1 MEEPGS
7 SSSLAGVSTETAAA
21 YRRFL
26 ASQPVATTTW
36 ESPLSTVKTFF
47 AWLARNDL
55 VLLDS
60 FEKVEIPKR
69 QRTLPAYLTQA
80 EVRALLE
87 STPTQDPAD
96 LRDRAVLETLYSSGL
111 RVGELAKLNLTDV
124 DLSRGLVL
132 VRQGKGKK
140 DRVVPLGRIA
150 ATLITRYIGTARV
163 PAPSHARALF
173 LNDFGQRLSQDAIRK
188 GILAPALQRAAI
200 AKHVTPHV
208 LRHSCAVHLLENGAS
223 VRYLQTLLGHA
234 KLATTQRYL
243 VVVPTELKRVHRAS
257 HPAEHQPRPPVTAPT
272 TWTRRRPK
280 RPPSRE

>member
-1 MEEPGS
+1 M
-7 SSSLAGVSTETAAA
+7 
-21 YRRFL
+21 
-26 ASQPVATTTW
+26 ATTTW
-36 ESPLSTVKTFF
+36 ESPLSTVKIFF
-47 AWLARNDL
+47 AWLARHDL
-55 VLLDS
+55 VLVDS
-60 FEKVEIPKR
+60 FERIEVPKR

-80 EVRALLE
+80 EVQTLLE
-87 STPTQDPAD
+87 STSTQDPAD

-111 RVGELAKLNLTDV
+111 RVGELVRLDLPDV

-173 LNDFGQRLSQDAIRK
+173 VNDFGQRLTQDAIRK
-188 GILAPALQRAAI
+188 GVLAPALCRAGI

-208 LRHSCAVHLLENGAS
+208 LRHSCAIHLLENGAS
-223 VRYLQTLLGHA
+223 VRYIQALLGHA

-243 VVVPTELKRVHRAS
+243 VVIPTKLKAIHRAS
-257 HPAEHQPRPPVTAPT
+257 HPAERQPRPPVTAPT